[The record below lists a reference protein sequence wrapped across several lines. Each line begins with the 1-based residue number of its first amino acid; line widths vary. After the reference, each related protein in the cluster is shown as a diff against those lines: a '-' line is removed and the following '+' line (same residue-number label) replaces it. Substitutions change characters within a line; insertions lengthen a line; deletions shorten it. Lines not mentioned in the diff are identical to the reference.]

1 MDTPTAIA
9 TNNRYC
15 RRCKTFR
22 NVELFAGNQRDRKTC
37 AICRGRDSDV
47 DKPVPEDWLV
57 TLEEA
62 LLLIPSRYDDQA
74 GNGTAMRGERA
85 FIEYSLD
92 VYIHLDE
99 ELIQMDEEHIL
110 AHICN
115 AIEARDGYKYYR
127 EFTPNPS
134 LKFARSF
141 CCRCSQDYDVQRQ
154 VFNDDRQR
162 IHTRMETYLCGGQVT
177 GVIDKRN
184 AYVHVSIE
192 HSTGHPAL
200 PVSTMYKVSDEIQ
213 AHILANCITMD
224 ASALYLDILDRF
236 PYTIGK
242 LSQPQ
247 VYYWWN
253 RSFESQYKLA
263 RNQYESATMLI
274 ERAEPQG
281 VRKVSHIENKII
293 TFVVYA
299 FLGRNTQWNDI
310 YCKA

>member
-162 IHTRMETYLCGGQVT
+162 IHSRMETYLCGGQVT

-184 AYVHVSIE
+184 AVDHV
-192 HSTGHPAL
+192 
-200 PVSTMYKVSDEIQ
+200 
-213 AHILANCITMD
+213 
-224 ASALYLDILDRF
+224 
-236 PYTIGK
+236 
-242 LSQPQ
+242 
-247 VYYWWN
+247 
-253 RSFESQYKLA
+253 
-263 RNQYESATMLI
+263 
-274 ERAEPQG
+274 
-281 VRKVSHIENKII
+281 
-293 TFVVYA
+293 
-299 FLGRNTQWNDI
+299 
-310 YCKA
+310 